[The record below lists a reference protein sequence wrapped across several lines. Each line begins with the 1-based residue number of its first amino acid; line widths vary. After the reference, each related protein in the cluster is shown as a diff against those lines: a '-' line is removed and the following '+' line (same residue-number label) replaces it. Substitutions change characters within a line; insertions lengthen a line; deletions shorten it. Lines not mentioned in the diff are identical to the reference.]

1 LTEFYTHKTPIF
13 VIYISSQ
20 NTPLTET
27 FGAFYRHIEPMT
39 MSEYILVLFV
49 LPFLNSAYYLALK
62 LLYLLYKKE
71 KKNMIVKTALKG

>member
-1 LTEFYTHKTPIF
+1 
-13 VIYISSQ
+13 
-20 NTPLTET
+20 
-27 FGAFYRHIEPMT
+27 MT